1 MLKPQARVRG
11 RRLEAGQPFH
21 RPPYRLLPASL
32 SNRGNTSDRSNRW
45 PFRFKT
51 AEAFL
56 LLSSKLYRERARS
69 TDHVNLIP
77 EFITVATIVQDL
89 VPDGNLGL
97 SKSRSFHN

>member
-1 MLKPQARVRG
+1 MGDDWKPAN
-11 RRLEAGQPFH
+11 PFIGPH
-21 RPPYRLLPASL
+21 TAYCQLLYL
-32 SNRGNTSDRSNRW
+32 TEGTLRIGVTEW

>member
-1 MLKPQARVRG
+1 VGDDWKPAN
-11 RRLEAGQPFH
+11 PFIGPH
-21 RPPYRLLPASL
+21 TTYCQLLYLTEGTLRIGVTDGPSA
-32 SNRGNTSDRSNRW
+32 
-45 PFRFKT
+45 T